1 MQTSEI
7 FCAEFCGLIGVS
19 FCAEATKVRRCT
31 VYADVVL
38 IVTLVV
44 NFITKASRL

>member
-7 FCAEFCGLIGVS
+7 FCAEFCGLIVVS

-38 IVTLVV
+38 VFNISGKFH
-44 NFITKASRL
+44 NQSF